1 MIELSVRRSDA
12 GGDRPAA
19 IYSLLGTAKPN
30 GHNPEAFLREVLAR
44 IAEHIRSLGSTS
56 YCHGICPR
64 RKPKRSPVPTRR
76 KSLRRGPDRLAA
88 RSLFAVKS
96 AFTGRLRYGS
106 TRPIPDVRMSSV
118 RCGGTVGDVLPAKS
132 NVA

>member
-44 IAEHIRSLGSTS
+44 IAEHIRSLGSRS
-56 YCHGICPR
+56 YCNGICPR
-64 RKPKRSPVPTRR
+64 RNQSARR
-76 KSLRRGPDRLAA
+76 FRC
-88 RSLFAVKS
+88 
-96 AFTGRLRYGS
+96 
-106 TRPIPDVRMSSV
+106 DVRAFNEDLIGSQHEACSPTS
-118 RCGGTVGDVLPAKS
+118 RPSLNA
-132 NVA
+132 